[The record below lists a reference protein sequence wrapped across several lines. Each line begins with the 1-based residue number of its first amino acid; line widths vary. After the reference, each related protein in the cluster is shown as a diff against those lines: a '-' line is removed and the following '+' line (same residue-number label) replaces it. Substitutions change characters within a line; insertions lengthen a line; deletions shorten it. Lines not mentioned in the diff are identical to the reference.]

1 MRAVTCNLLSTTI
14 TQNCIGV
21 ETETTQ
27 NVECPIIKIEDIYA
41 KEFYQANEVGH
52 KPTLRIRISALN
64 YNNEPELTYN
74 GVTYTIIRVDDA
86 IDEVVL
92 ICERKVKNVS

>member
-1 MRAVTCNLLSTTI
+1 MRAVTCSLLSTTI
-14 TQNCIGV
+14 TQDSIGV
-21 ETETTQ
+21 EKETQTQ
-27 NVECPIIKIEDIYA
+27 IECPIIRIEDIYA

-64 YNNEPELTYN
+64 YSGEEELIYN
-74 GVTYTIIRVDDA
+74 GVTYTVIRVDDE